1 MLTPNLEFYGDL
13 CRVYRDEAAK
23 HGHDVAPHQAAG
35 WGGIMICAPTDAQAQ
50 EWMAAIRW
58 FWNNWPMP
66 FGQGL
71 PELLV
76 GAPDTISRRIDEA
89 ARAVPIEDVFL
100 LIPQGIHS
108 RDQIMTSL
116 ELFSTKVMPRFAA
129 AG

>member
-1 MLTPNLEFYGDL
+1 M
-13 CRVYRDEAAK
+13 
-23 HGHDVAPHQAAG
+23 
-35 WGGIMICAPTDAQAQ
+35 TD
-50 EWMAAIRW
+50 MRW
-58 FWNNWPMP
+58 FWDTWSAP

-89 ARAVPIEDVFL
+89 ARAAPIEDVFL
-100 LIPQGIHS
+100 LIPQGLHS

-129 AG
+129 A